1 MHMRRSLIKKYHLR
15 KRVVEKDKEGGS
27 VVSYEA
33 AVPIRATIWPASGKI
48 QAEAVE
54 IEAIIWPAGGKVQA
68 EMYGERLAY
77 IKNMEYEGK
86 KTMREGDG
94 ICVFV
99 DPESDP
105 DYKIISIKEYSPMLM
120 ELEKI

>member
-1 MHMRRSLIKKYHLR
+1 MHMRRSLIKNYHLR
-15 KRVVEKDKEGGS
+15 KRIVEKDKEGSS

-33 AVPIRATIWPASGKI
+33 AVPIKATIWPAS
-48 QAEAVE
+48 
-54 IEAIIWPAGGKVQA
+54 GKVQA

-77 IKNMEYEGK
+77 IKNMEYEGSE
-86 KTMREGDG
+86 TMQEGDG

-99 DPESDP
+99 SPESDP
-105 DYKIISIKEYSPMLM
+105 DYKIISIKEYSPMMM

>member
-1 MHMRRSLIKKYHLR
+1 MHMRRSLMKDYHLR
-15 KRVVEKDKEGGS
+15 KRVVKKDKEGGS

-33 AVPIRATIWPASGKI
+33 AVPIKATIWPASGK
-48 QAEAVE
+48 
-54 IEAIIWPAGGKVQA
+54 VQA
-68 EMYGERLAY
+68 EMHGERLAY

-86 KTMREGDG
+86 ETMREGDG

-99 DPESDP
+99 DPENDP